1 MEEFVRTRNYG
12 VYSEIKESTPMI
24 ILYNPQSLVYYD
36 KRLKE
41 YETTSKEC
49 LDGVVGIHECY
60 IINKG
65 KNKKGYAI
73 FQVYVKDLDVT
84 LWISPNKWECY
95 LQDISKDKFVLPTD
109 ENEYKQCTLDFYIT
123 ESVNHDSLDYLDEIG
138 KTDQR
143 QSIREFVS
151 SLAHIEI
158 PLREINMEKDRE
170 MWQAYIDGQA
180 AVNADNKELYKVVS
194 VGNFEKVSYN
204 GRKYTAVNLKLQAT
218 SLIDNT
224 INDLRGILTTLYP
237 DVSIEKKSDKV
248 IMVSFPRYE
257 SLNEDLIA
265 EIEEKVSEHCFKFDG
280 KLTNE
285 LNGFIHL
292 RSTEDFADILTQ
304 IDKSLYEDFGA
315 EVRRNNGEYNLED
328 DDEMNFIHM
337 FVDKAGYK
345 DSVLTTTTTS
355 LTVSFS
361 LTDKTNDDEEDRL
374 RRKKFL
380 RTLVL
385 DFLGNKKIKINAS
398 EGIAVL
404 TPNSKEDYES
414 LLSEIRSKLSPEL
427 SIESDVYKPQIK
439 ITLKTDD
446 LDYCKDV
453 FDKINKS
460 IHSVR
465 PDITLFCRN
474 KDLYQEFEFKHKFTD
489 ETQLETMKQCVAD
502 ELSAYNS
509 LVELSYGEHPNG
521 ITSFNVVM
529 DSAQLQ
535 RFSLTMQREF
545 KLQEVRLINGEKYDE
560 ALGELNEKIEEKDN
574 EWDWDVID
582 ELKDEVKAKRRA
594 LTEVMGTGALRLG
607 RCLSRSM
614 DTVRFEVGK
623 DFAERIQ
630 SFDGTPKSTD
640 FIHVGDY
647 VQFPLTGESAELSR
661 QQESMYRITQP
672 NTNVEIQGYWRKVHS
687 PANPLLSQF
696 LFDPRYAGDPTE
708 NIDELIKDIEK
719 PGHHIEDRMNTNQ
732 KRAVATAVAAPDF
745 AIIQGPPGTGK
756 TTVIAE
762 IIWQEIRRNP
772 NVKIL
777 LTSQTN
783 LAVDNALGRLKGCPG
798 IRPIRILNLPNTPE
812 ERLMKLNKL
821 KDDEKRYI
829 EDQIDMWTSQPNEK
843 NMDNGVQLWIDRI
856 KNKISQDSK
865 YNSALSLWNEELNCV
880 DKMMR
885 QQFATSYKEHI
896 NLVAATCSICG
907 SWQFR
912 EKYTELFSDDEE
924 AFDVVIMD
932 EASKATPLEM
942 AVPMVWGKKIIVIG
956 DHKQLPPMMQE
967 GNILDAL
974 KRIGRKDLADR
985 IEQFKQSQFELLYEA
1000 SSKLKNSLVAPLNE
1014 QYRMHE
1020 QIMNTINHFYKD
1032 EENGMEGLKCG
1043 IKDSMDKDDP
1053 SNGGS
1058 RYHGIRLEPF
1068 MNADRHVLWVDVPDY
1083 EDKQQAGSTSRT
1095 NKAEAEAIALV
1106 IKALK
1111 KAEGFDKFM
1120 ASQVAKE
1127 DKEIGIITFYGAQAA
1142 LLEEMK
1148 KNGKLDPSLSYRIN
1162 VVDKFQGMERNIVII
1177 STVRSNNEGAKGLGF
1192 TSDPRRINVGFSRA
1206 KSLLIIVG
1214 NRSFLSKNNAD
1225 YARAISA
1232 IGNNRID
1239 VQTLKHLVKNG
1250 KE

>member
-1 MEEFVRTRNYG
+1 MEEFVRTRNLG
-12 VYSEIKESTPMI
+12 VYSEVKESTPMI

-41 YETTSKEC
+41 YETTSKDC
-49 LDGVVGIHECY
+49 LSGVVGIHECY

-65 KNKKGYAI
+65 KNKKGFAI
-73 FQVYVKDLDVT
+73 FQIYIEDLNVS
-84 LWISPNKWECY
+84 LCVCPNKWECH
-95 LQDISKDKFVLPTD
+95 LQDVSKDKFVLPTD
-109 ENEYKQCTLDFYIT
+109 ENEYKKCTLDFYIT
-123 ESVNHDSLDYLDEIG
+123 ESVNHDPLDYLDEIG

-151 SLAHIEI
+151 SLFHIEI

-170 MWQAYIDGQA
+170 MWQAYIDGQT

-204 GRKYTAVNLKLQAT
+204 DRKYTAVNLKLQAT
-218 SLIDNT
+218 SLVDNT

-237 DVSIEKKSDKV
+237 DVSIEKKSDEV
-248 IMVSFPRYE
+248 IIVSFPRYE

-265 EIEEKVSEHCFKFDG
+265 EIQEKVSEHCFKFDG
-280 KLTNE
+280 KFTNE

-292 RSTEDFADILTQ
+292 RSTEDFDDILTQ

-315 EVRRNNGEYNLED
+315 EVKRNNGEYSLED

-337 FVDKAGYK
+337 FVEKAGYK

-374 RRKKFL
+374 RRKKLL

-404 TPNSKEDYES
+404 TPKSKEDYES

-427 SIESDVYKPQIK
+427 SISPDIYKPQIK

-446 LDYCKDV
+446 LDYCRDV

-474 KDLYQEFEFKHKFTD
+474 KDLYQEFEFKHKFSD
-489 ETQLETMKQCVAD
+489 ETQLETVKQCVAD
-502 ELSAYNS
+502 ELSTFNS

-535 RFSLTMQREF
+535 RFSSTMQREF

-582 ELKDEVKAKRRA
+582 ELKDEVKAKRKA
-594 LTEVMGTGALRLG
+594 LTEVMGKGALRLG

-614 DTVRFEVGK
+614 DTVRFEVGQ
-623 DFAERIQ
+623 DFAKRIQ

-762 IIWQEIRRNP
+762 IIWQEIRRKP
-772 NVKIL
+772 DVKIL

-783 LAVDNALGRLKGCPG
+783 LAVDNALSRLKGKPG
-798 IRPIRILNLPNTPE
+798 IRPARILPPSKSE
-812 ERLMKLNKL
+812 SERLNFE
-821 KDDEKRYI
+821 EKRYLLSQI
-829 EDQIDMWTSQPNEK
+829 ESWGDSPNETNLDNGAKLWMDRIQK
-843 NMDNGVQLWIDRI
+843 NMSEDGHYSN
-856 KNKISQDSK
+856 
-865 YNSALSLWNEELNCV
+865 ALAQWRKELSTA
-880 DKMMR
+880 DKMIR
-885 QQFATSYKEHI
+885 KEFISAYKENI

-912 EKYTELFSDDEE
+912 EKYAELFSDQEE
-924 AFDVVIMD
+924 SFDVVIMD

-956 DHKQLPPMMQE
+956 DHKQLPRMMQE

-985 IEQFKQSQFELLYEA
+985 IDQFKQSQFELLYEA

-1032 EENGMEGLKCG
+1032 EENGIEGLKCG
-1043 IKDSMDKDDP
+1043 IKECMDINDP

-1058 RYHGIRLEPF
+1058 RYHGICLEPF

-1148 KNGKLDPSLSYRIN
+1148 KSGKLDPSLSYRIN

-1177 STVRSNNEGAKGLGF
+1177 STVRSNNEGPKGLGF

-1225 YARAISA
+1225 YATAISA